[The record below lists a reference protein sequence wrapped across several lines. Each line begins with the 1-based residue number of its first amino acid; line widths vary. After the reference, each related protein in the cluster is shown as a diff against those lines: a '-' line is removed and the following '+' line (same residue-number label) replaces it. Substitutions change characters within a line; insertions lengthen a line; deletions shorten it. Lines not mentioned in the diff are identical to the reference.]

1 MSCECFLASVG
12 YCALGLIVYKIV
24 AALYNILWPYVI
36 ASSVDL
42 HSKAGAKWAVVT
54 GATDGI
60 GKAYAY
66 EMARKGF
73 NVYLVSR
80 TQSKL
85 SEVQKD
91 IMEKYSKVEVKTF
104 AFDFCVGSIEAY
116 APLLKALDEVE
127 VGILVNNVGMSYEY
141 PEVHG
146 MENGGLERIANI
158 TIINTLPTTVLCASL
173 IKQMLPRKKG
183 IIINVSSS
191 AGENRMAFWAVY
203 SASKKYVTWLTHIL
217 RMEYVDSGLTIQ
229 TVCPMM
235 VATNM
240 SKVRKTSF
248 FIPGAEQFVASAVN
262 SIGLVSETTGF
273 LAHQIQIE
281 VIKLLP
287 TPLRDILITKYTSAL
302 RTAALKK
309 RAKSQ

>member
-141 PEVHG
+141 PEAFHNI
-146 MENGGLERIANI
+146 EGGLERIANI